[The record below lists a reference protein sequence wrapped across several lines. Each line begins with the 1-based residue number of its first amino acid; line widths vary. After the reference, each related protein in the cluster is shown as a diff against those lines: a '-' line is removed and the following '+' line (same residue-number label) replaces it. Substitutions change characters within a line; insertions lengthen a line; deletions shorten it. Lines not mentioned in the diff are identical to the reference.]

1 MLKKDS
7 KIYVAGATGLVGSAV
22 VRRLKDLGYINV
34 ETKKVD
40 LRRFSDAYDILHNK
54 EYVFLCAAKVGGIL
68 ANNTFP
74 VDFFEDNI
82 NIQNNVIKASWIHG
96 IKKLLFLG
104 SACIMPSNLERSI
117 TEEDLMNGP
126 LEQTNS
132 AYAIAKIAGIELL
145 KSYKKQY
152 GFDSVTLMPCNL
164 YRTK

>member
-22 VRRLKDLGYINV
+22 VRRLISLGYKNI
-34 ETKKVD
+34 ETKRVD
-40 LRRFSDAYDILHNK
+40 LRKFNDAYEILHGK
-54 EYVFLCAAKVGGIL
+54 EYVFLCAATVGGIL
-68 ANNTFP
+68 ANDTFP

-82 NIQNNVIKASWIHG
+82 NIQNNVIKASWIHQ
-96 IKKLLFLG
+96 IKKILLLG
-104 SACIMPSNLERSI
+104 SSCIYPSNVIRPI
-117 TEEDLMNGP
+117 TEEDLLNGP

-152 GFDSVTLMPCNL
+152 SLNSVSLMPCNL
-164 YRTK
+164 YRPQ